1 MVIVVGNGHG
11 DSSSNHGREWLHFT
25 KHYPYPANTRNFI
38 LLITGCPVWKS
49 YKISFVKTVGMI
61 TRSPYINMPLRVEN
75 KFFVLTFSFINSF
88 LLRLMNLS
96 NFALNFI
103 SSCVTGSSLTVLN
116 KKYFTS
122 ISDIYEAITVSSS
135 SSVLFGINLDNPYA
149 CEISFDG
156 KNSILNESFNST
168 AAHLCKQF
176 AMCVCIPFLKPNIV
190 NNGRWSVCNT
200 NSLQFTYLWDLL
212 IANIIPKAS
221 FSICK

>member
-1 MVIVVGNGHG
+1 
-11 DSSSNHGREWLHFT
+11 
-25 KHYPYPANTRNFI
+25 
-38 LLITGCPVWKS
+38 
-49 YKISFVKTVGMI
+49 
-61 TRSPYINMPLRVEN
+61 MPLRVEN

-156 KNSILNESFNST
+156 KNSILNE
-168 AAHLCKQF
+168 
-176 AMCVCIPFLKPNIV
+176 
-190 NNGRWSVCNT
+190 
-200 NSLQFTYLWDLL
+200 
-212 IANIIPKAS
+212 
-221 FSICK
+221 